1 MVTVLDPMRLDFILT
16 RYDDSDFH
24 DEQEYD
30 EDIDHPYV
38 GPRAPGTPR
47 RSTHYEED
55 DRRYRDRRYC
65 MSTITTV
72 MIDDKGLSMN
82 GMSEQREEH
91 EARLTMAM
99 SLGLRKPHLK
109 LMTFNTDLT
118 RRPNTSTLKT

>member
-1 MVTVLDPMRLDFILT
+1 
-16 RYDDSDFH
+16 
-24 DEQEYD
+24 
-30 EDIDHPYV
+30 
-38 GPRAPGTPR
+38 
-47 RSTHYEED
+47 
-55 DRRYRDRRYC
+55 
-65 MSTITTV
+65 

>member
-1 MVTVLDPMRLDFILT
+1 MKTSIILMLALVRLALRDGVLTTKKMTAATKI
-16 RYDDSDFH
+16 S
-24 DEQEYD
+24 
-30 EDIDHPYV
+30 
-38 GPRAPGTPR
+38 GT
-47 RSTHYEED
+47 
-55 DRRYRDRRYC
+55 C
-65 MSTITTV
+65 MNTITTV